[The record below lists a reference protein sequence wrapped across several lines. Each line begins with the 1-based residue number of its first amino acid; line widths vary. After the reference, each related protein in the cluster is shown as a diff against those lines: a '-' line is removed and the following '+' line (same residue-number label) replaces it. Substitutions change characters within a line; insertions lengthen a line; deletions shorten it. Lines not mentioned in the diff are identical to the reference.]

1 MMVKKLPVFAFIVLL
16 FSCHSNT
23 STPNEDPN
31 LPVAQ
36 PNNIPAPQP
45 ITFTVDSV
53 YPHDPK
59 AFTQG
64 LQFYKGRLYEG
75 TGEFN
80 QSTLR
85 IVDIKTGK
93 PEKEYLIP
101 DPTIFGEGITIF
113 KNKIY
118 QLTWQSH
125 KIFVYNLNDIMH
137 PIATY
142 NWSLEGWGLTND
154 GNNLIIS
161 DGSSKLYYVQPDE
174 TSKEMK
180 TMKILTVADNTGEL
194 DSLNELEYING
205 YVFANRW
212 YNDHIYK
219 IDTSNGHVIGI
230 IDLSGLLH
238 QYDPNFQIPDS
249 AVLNGIAYDSTTQK
263 LYITGKDWPK
273 MFEMR
278 LNNP

>member
-1 MMVKKLPVFAFIVLL
+1 MVKKLPVFAFIVLL

-125 KIFVYNLNDIMH
+125 KIFVYNLNDITH
-137 PIATY
+137 PITTY

-174 TSKEMK
+174 TSKEIK

-230 IDLSGLLH
+230 IDLAGLLH
-238 QYDPNFQIPDS
+238 QYDPNFQIPDL
-249 AVLNGIAYDSTTQK
+249 AVLNGIAYDSTTKK